1 MDNNQ
6 DINIKLLKD
15 EALIL
20 FDFLSRF
27 NEKETEG
34 VFQDQSEQKVLWI
47 IEGQL
52 EKELVEP
59 FMPNYS
65 DIILNAREKI
75 RDNKE

>member
-6 DINIKLLKD
+6 DLNIKLSKD

-27 NEKETEG
+27 SEKEIEG

-52 EKELVEP
+52 EKVLVEP
-59 FMPNYS
+59 FMPDYS
-65 DIILNAREKI
+65 EIILKARDKI
-75 RDNKE
+75 RDSE